1 MRMGFRYGL
10 VMVLLVEGGVTS
22 VMEGTPSDGRRSYG
36 GRPLPARRRA
46 AHGHRVLDSHRLGRN
61 KKGVLTPG
69 RRRDR
74 PASLVN
80 SPLALPIHINIVT
93 QHFPKNFFRNF
104 WRDVSHGEH
113 AWPVSAPHMPAR
125 PILPLPD
132 LLATRLS
139 LSGF

>member
-1 MRMGFRYGL
+1 
-10 VMVLLVEGGVTS
+10 MV
-22 VMEGTPSDGRRSYG
+22 GTPSDGGRAGAHWRRRRVSYG
-36 GRPLPARRRA
+36 D
-46 AHGHRVLDSHRLGRN
+46 RVLGSHWLGRN

-69 RRRDR
+69 RGRDR

-80 SPLALPIHINIVT
+80 SPLALPIHINIFT
-93 QHFPKNFFRNF
+93 QHFPRNFFRNF
-104 WRDVSHGEH
+104 WRDVSHREH

-132 LLATRLS
+132 LLATWLS